1 MSNWT
6 LEKSEN
12 KEWLERA
19 GQPRVGSRVQPDG
32 WARPSWLI
40 VSDWDKADFR
50 LPSGNLLDIEF
61 AVKVSLSS
69 RSKKVYF
76 EGDQSKVRVQII
88 FVGDCEPD
96 VVVHGWMWI

>member
-19 GQPRVGSRVQPDG
+19 GQPQIGSRVQPDG
-32 WARPSWLI
+32 WNGPSNL
-40 VSDWDKADFR
+40 VESDWDKADFR
-50 LPSGNLLDIEF
+50 LPSCNYMDLEL
-61 AVKVSLSS
+61 AVKVSLST
-69 RSKKVYF
+69 RSQKVYF
-76 EGDQSKVRVQII
+76 EGNQSKVRVQII